1 MPTRTPP
8 AANPPARRPS
18 ATTAPPADPSPA
30 DPSAGTPPTR
40 PRRPHTGTRA
50 LVTGAVQG
58 IGRAVAARLAVDGAL
73 VAVNDRVPGPELDEA
88 AAAVGGVCA
97 PADVSDRADV
107 RDLVARLGEEIG
119 DIDVLVCN
127 AAHMTMGDLA
137 THDEDAWWKVVDTN
151 LTGAFHL
158 VQAVLPGMRRR
169 GRGRIVV
176 VSSEWGVTGWP
187 GATAYAASKAG
198 LISLTKSLGRE
209 LAPQGILVN
218 AVAPG
223 VTDTP
228 QLQVDAEAAGLS
240 LDEMRRSYAAG
251 IPLGRIGRPEEIAAA
266 VALLTDFRIG
276 SLVGQTLQ
284 INGGTTRCRA

>member
-1 MPTRTPP
+1 MPPRTPQEANPPDRTPSGRAQASATPP
-8 AANPPARRPS
+8 AE
-18 ATTAPPADPSPA
+18 
-30 DPSAGTPPTR
+30 
-40 PRRPHTGTRA
+40 PRRTHAGTRA
-50 LVTGAVQG
+50 LVTGAAQG
-58 IGRAVAARLAVDGAL
+58 IGRAIAARLAADGAL
-73 VAVNDRVPGPELDEA
+73 VAVNDRVPGPRLDEVA
-88 AAAVGGVCA
+88 DAVGGVRA
-97 PADVSDRADV
+97 PADVSDRALV
-107 RDLVARLGEEIG
+107 RDLVARLSEEIG

-127 AAHMTMGDLA
+127 AAYMTMGELA
-137 THDEDAWWKVVDTN
+137 THDEDDWWKVVDTN
-151 LTGAFHL
+151 LTGTFHL

-228 QLQVDAEAAGLS
+228 QLRVDAEAAGLS

>member
-1 MPTRTPP
+1 MPTRIPP
-8 AANPPARRPS
+8 AVNPP
-18 ATTAPPADPSPA
+18 
-30 DPSAGTPPTR
+30 AGTPPTGSK
-40 PRRPHTGTRA
+40 RPHVGTRA

-58 IGRAVAARLAVDGAL
+58 IGRAIAARLAADGAL
-73 VAVNDRVPGPELDEA
+73 VAVNDRVPGPRLEEA

-97 PADVSDRADV
+97 PADVSDRAQV
-107 RDLVARLGEEIG
+107 HNLVARLGEKIG

-127 AAHMTMGDLA
+127 AAYMTMGDLA
-137 THDEDAWWKVVDTN
+137 THDEDDWWKVVDTN
-151 LTGAFHL
+151 LTGTFH
-158 VQAVLPGMRRR
+158 VIQAVLPGMRRR

-228 QLQVDAEAAGLS
+228 QLRVDAEAAGLS

-266 VALLTDFRIG
+266 VAFLTDFRIG

-284 INGGTTRCRA
+284 INGGTSRCRA